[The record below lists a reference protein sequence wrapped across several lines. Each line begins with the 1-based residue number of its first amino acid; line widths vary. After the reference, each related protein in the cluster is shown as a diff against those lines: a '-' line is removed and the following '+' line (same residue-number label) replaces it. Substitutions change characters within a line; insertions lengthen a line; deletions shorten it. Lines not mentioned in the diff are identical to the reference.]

1 MSEVT
6 HVDHHNFEIRLDLKP
21 GVAPGEIR
29 FSDLHRLC
37 DALQELNTRISRLVI
52 SQAGPGRTA
61 DPAARVAELRLVAVR
76 SGSTRLGVGF
86 GDLNTLPAPEF
97 SLVEDECYSK
107 FREIMQSIPEQI
119 CPSWITPLIAE
130 SAIQVVEAFDR
141 AAFGVT
147 IQAVQGWRTEIVPSI
162 TSRQPWQAVANA
174 AKSDQPIAVTGL
186 LYSVNLETRRF
197 AIRDDVGNTIGL
209 EEVQN
214 VDAANDLIGKRAV
227 ASGLAARGSD
237 GGLRAVRRAI
247 IEARATPRSWIDRE
261 NRGSLAAE
269 LRKPGPDPRGVEG
282 VTAEDVDEFLAILH
296 G

>member
-37 DALQELNTRISRLVI
+37 DTLQELNTRISRLVI

-141 AAFGVT
+141 AAFGALS
-147 IQAVQGWRTEIVPSI
+147 AVQQEPRAFLDPRCLIRPRQRIEIRRRCCAVVDPVPQQLAAVDDVD
-162 TSRQPWQAVANA
+162 RQPVLLVLIRE
-174 AKSDQPIAVTGL
+174 IA
-186 LYSVNLETRRF
+186 
-197 AIRDDVGNTIGL
+197 
-209 EEVQN
+209 
-214 VDAANDLIGKRAV
+214 
-227 ASGLAARGSD
+227 
-237 GGLRAVRRAI
+237 
-247 IEARATPRSWIDRE
+247 P
-261 NRGSLAAE
+261 
-269 LRKPGPDPRGVEG
+269 
-282 VTAEDVDEFLAILH
+282 
-296 G
+296 